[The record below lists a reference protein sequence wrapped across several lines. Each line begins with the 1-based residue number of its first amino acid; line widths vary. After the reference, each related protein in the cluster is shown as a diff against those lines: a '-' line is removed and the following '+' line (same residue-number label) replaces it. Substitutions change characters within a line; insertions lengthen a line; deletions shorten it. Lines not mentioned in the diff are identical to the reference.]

1 MTNYKPMAETN
12 NFIILEKY
20 ENIAQSETIYQSE
33 ADLEREFITDLVN
46 QGYENPQ
53 NLNSQE
59 SLLSNIR
66 TQLQNLNNV
75 TFTDAEW
82 YRFVEEYIDR
92 PSDGMVE
99 KSRKIHDDY
108 IYDFVFDDGHI
119 QNIYLFDKKNF
130 TRNKLQVINQ
140 FEQK

>member
-1 MTNYKPMAETN
+1 MAETN

-20 ENIAQSETIYQSE
+20 ENIAQSETVYQSE
-33 ADLEREFITDLVN
+33 ADLEREFIADLVN
-46 QGYENPQ
+46 QGYENPK

-66 TQLQNLNNV
+66 IQLQNLNNV
-75 TFTDAEW
+75 IFTDAEW
-82 YRFVEEYIDR
+82 YRFVEEYLDR
-92 PSDGMVE
+92 PSDGIVE

>member
-1 MTNYKPMAETN
+1 MTNHKPMAETN

-33 ADLEREFITDLVN
+33 ADLEREFIADLVN
-46 QGYENPQ
+46 QGYENPK

-59 SLLSNIR
+59 LLLSNIR
-66 TQLQNLNNV
+66 IQLQNLNNV

-82 YRFVEEYIDR
+82 HRFVEEYLDR